1 MNKAISPGSEFTE
14 VGSELPVE
22 LQYFGEKAA
31 GSEPASPP
39 EPVSPAPTTQIPP
52 APATASAE
60 AKPKPA
66 YPAPAALPT
75 QQGPK
80 GLRFDFNDGA
90 RVFCPDG
97 EQHPWRIR
105 LRDLDTGNIL
115 FETEFASGRIN
126 SSKRY
131 YVRFGIEVTQQGET
145 VLSHEY
151 SARDRDIL
159 IQFPVGTLGDPL
171 GWFPYAIKFKEL
183 HGCRLTCAMGEKLIA
198 LFRDAY
204 PDINFLTHEEIKT
217 EDFYAT
223 YSIGLFFDDKDFVFQ
238 PCDF

>member
-1 MNKAISPGSEFTE
+1 MNKAISPGSEFTV

-22 LQYFGEKAA
+22 MQYFVDSAA
-31 GSEPASPP
+31 GSAPVASAPATKSPP
-39 EPVSPAPTTQIPP
+39 EP
-52 APATASAE
+52 ATGSAD

-66 YPAPAALPT
+66 YPAPAGVPT

-97 EQHPWRIR
+97 EQHPWRVR

-115 FETEFASGRIN
+115 FETEFAGGRVN

-131 YVRFGIEVTQQGET
+131 FVRFGIEVTQQGET

-151 SARDRDIL
+151 SAR
-159 IQFPVGTLGDPL
+159 
-171 GWFPYAIKFKEL
+171 E
-183 HGCRLTCAMGEKLIA
+183 
-198 LFRDAY
+198 
-204 PDINFLTHEEIKT
+204 
-217 EDFYAT
+217 
-223 YSIGLFFDDKDFVFQ
+223 S
-238 PCDF
+238 

>member
-14 VGSELPVE
+14 IGVDLPVE
-22 LQYFGEKAA
+22 LQYFAESAA
-31 GSEPASPP
+31 GP
-39 EPVSPAPTTQIPP
+39 EPVSPAPAAKIAP
-52 APATASAE
+52 APLGGSAD

-66 YPAPAALPT
+66 YPAPAGVPT

-105 LRDLDTGNIL
+105 LRDLDTGNVL
-115 FETEFASGRIN
+115 FETEFAGGRVN

-131 YVRFGIEVTQQGET
+131 FVRFGIEVTQQGET

-159 IQFPVGTLGDPL
+159 I
-171 GWFPYAIKFKEL
+171 
-183 HGCRLTCAMGEKLIA
+183 
-198 LFRDAY
+198 
-204 PDINFLTHEEIKT
+204 
-217 EDFYAT
+217 
-223 YSIGLFFDDKDFVFQ
+223 
-238 PCDF
+238 